1 MSSCTSRQRSQ
12 LCKRRWAA
20 PELRCQCRFVE
31 DCQMILPSPLLS
43 LCCCLLLLLGSFTCF
58 SRSEFSD
65 KKFNS
70 HHYNVLV
77 HLVHL
82 FHLVYLIHLV
92 HLVHMYLSKMQNVI
106 SKSQKV
112 VVQIAKCIC
121 PTFGISLYRLRSPWK
136 VLTNKLTFTC
146 VPSNLPHLS

>member
-12 LCKRRWAA
+12 LCKRRWPA

-31 DCQMILPSPLLS
+31 DCQMILYSPLLS
-43 LCCCLLLLLGSFTCF
+43 LCCCLLLLLWVVSH
-58 SRSEFSD
+58 SFSD

-77 HLVHL
+77 HSVHL
-82 FHLVYLIHLV
+82 FHLVHLIHLV
-92 HLVHMYLSKMQNVI
+92 HLVHMYLSKLQNVM

-136 VLTNKLTFTC
+136 VLTNKLTYTC